1 MSNIDL
7 FNKYEIKKNGL
18 VNGSDRQCICGK
30 NIGNDENT
38 CPVCGNNV
46 VKSKLLNV
54 AKNNA
59 IAKRFEKVKGGNND
73 SLKYYH
79 LLSNGFDLYETEV
92 LNFSINKTEN
102 KVYISD
108 NKIFKSI
115 SKKDVFIEW
124 INEVIPGFLDYINKG
139 LSEFQYEYAVSN
151 FGSMTSDQIENYLN
165 VYCNYKQLMKYLRG
179 YKVFYYGKLIDLKKY
194 YPNIDFNNEKEVENS
209 GLLLKLLLTWDIK
222 NVKYIEKIIDISNNE
237 SELNKAIILDIVD
250 NMIECCNDRNWRNR
264 MDYNDMIDSFSILYN
279 DEISLEDFIR
289 IYNNSRD
296 NMFCKIYE
304 FRKLYK
310 KLVDKNIDWSSIEKI
325 DSKVLGMLNLKDTLK
340 KEKYS
345 KSIIEQSYEE
355 LNKNPINALN
365 ILANN
370 IPKK

>member
-18 VNGSDRQCICGK
+18 INGTDRQCICGK
-30 NIGNDENT
+30 NIDTNENT

-46 VKSKLLNV
+46 TKSKLLNV

-59 IAKRFEKVKGGNND
+59 IAKRFETTKDGNNN

-92 LNFSINKTEN
+92 LNFSINKIEN

-115 SKKDVFIEW
+115 SKKDVFIKW
-124 INEVIPGFLDYINKG
+124 IDEVIPGFLNYINKG

-165 VYCNYKQLMKYLRG
+165 VYCNYKQLTKYLRG

-194 YPNIDFNNEKEVENS
+194 YPNIDFNNKEEVENS

-250 NMIECCNDRNWRNR
+250 NMVECCNDRNWRNR

-279 DEISLEDFIR
+279 NEISLEDFIR

-325 DSKVLGMLNLKDTLK
+325 DSKVMGMLNLKDTLK

-345 KSIIEQSYEE
+345 KDIIEQSYEE

-370 IPKK
+370 VPKK

>member
-1 MSNIDL
+1 
-7 FNKYEIKKNGL
+7 
-18 VNGSDRQCICGK
+18 
-30 NIGNDENT
+30 
-38 CPVCGNNV
+38 
-46 VKSKLLNV
+46 
-54 AKNNA
+54 
-59 IAKRFEKVKGGNND
+59 
-73 SLKYYH
+73 
-79 LLSNGFDLYETEV
+79 
-92 LNFSINKTEN
+92 
-102 KVYISD
+102 
-108 NKIFKSI
+108 
-115 SKKDVFIEW
+115 
-124 INEVIPGFLDYINKG
+124 
-139 LSEFQYEYAVSN
+139 
-151 FGSMTSDQIENYLN
+151 MTYDQIENYLN

-250 NMIECCNDRNWRNR
+250 NMIEYCNDRNWRNR

-279 DEISLEDFIR
+279 NEISLEDFIR

-325 DSKVLGMLNLKDTLK
+325 DSKVLGMLNSKDILK

-345 KSIIEQSYEE
+345 KDIIEQSYEE